1 MIDSRKLAAV
11 WGAASVA
18 LLAMSGAA
26 LADGYE
32 QYAAPPPPP
41 DTGRQFTYSFNLAGT
56 SDYVFRGYSQTGRDP
71 TIQGGADIGYG
82 ILYLGAWA
90 SGVDFGDQIFGPAT
104 SGADA
109 QVEIDW
115 YGGITPTW
123 GPATF
128 DFGVLYYTYPGA
140 NDFAGE
146 LDYVELKA
154 GVSGELYKNLSAGL
168 LLYWSPEYSGE
179 TGSVWTLEGKAGYE
193 FHKIAMFTP
202 TIDGVLGWQT
212 GDNAGWKTLFAN
224 GDDSYLYWNAGLA
237 LAVDNIT
244 FDFRYWDTDVSN
256 SGGFCTG
263 PVFQC
268 DAAFV
273 FTAKVA
279 VP

>member
-1 MIDSRKLAAV
+1 MIDSRKLAVV

-18 LLAMSGAA
+18 LMALSGAA

-32 QYAAPPPPP
+32 QYSAPTPPAEE
-41 DTGRQFTYSFNLAGT
+41 GRKFTYSFSLAGT
-56 SDYVFRGYSQTGRDP
+56 SDYVFRGYSQTARDP
-71 TIQGGADIGYG
+71 TIQGSADFGYG
-82 ILYLGAWA
+82 IVYLGAWA
-90 SGVDFGDQIFGPAT
+90 SGLDFGDTPGV
-104 SGADA
+104 SGSDA

-128 DFGVLYYTYPGA
+128 DFAVLYYTYPGA

-154 GVSGELYKNLSAGL
+154 GVSGELLKNLSAGL
-168 LLYWSPEYSGE
+168 TVYWSPEYSGE
-179 TGSVWTLEGKAGYE
+179 VGSVWTLEGKAGYE

-202 TIDGVLGWQT
+202 TIDGVLGWET
-212 GDNAGWKTLFAN
+212 GDDAGWQAAFAN

-256 SGGFCTG
+256 AGGFCTG

-268 DAAFV
+268 DSTFV